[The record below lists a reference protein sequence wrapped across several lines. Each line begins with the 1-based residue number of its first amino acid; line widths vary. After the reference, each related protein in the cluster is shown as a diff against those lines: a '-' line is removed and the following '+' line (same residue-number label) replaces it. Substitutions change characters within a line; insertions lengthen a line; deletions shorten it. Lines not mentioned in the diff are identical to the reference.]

1 MIRTREKRSVS
12 VLRDPRRYAGRV
24 QLEPLFRRVDRLA
37 GGRDRDH
44 RVPGAAAPGAARA
57 LTIVAIILVACTL
70 LGAGTVVAVFWLFA
84 TGHDVSLPVWVR
96 GLVILG
102 ITASLFYFL
111 WRAWVGWY
119 WAFRRLQLFTRVF
132 PVVAIALSAIPGF
145 FPTWMIIEQL
155 VFAALLVASAVI
167 LSSAPIRAAFPKPDR
182 SPKKLARP
190 GSAG

>member
-1 MIRTREKRSVS
+1 M
-12 VLRDPRRYAGRV
+12 

-37 GGRDRDH
+37 GGRDRDF
-44 RVPGAAAPGAARA
+44 RVPGAAAPGAAKA
-57 LTIVAIILVACTL
+57 LAIVGVILVVCLL
-70 LGAGTVVAVFWLFA
+70 LGGGTVIAVFWLFA
-84 TGHDVSLPVWVR
+84 AGHDVSLPVWVR

-111 WRAWVGWY
+111 WRAWIGWY

-132 PVVAIALSAIPGF
+132 PIIALALTAIPGF
-145 FPTWMIIEQL
+145 FPTWMIVEQL
-155 VFAALLVASAVI
+155 VFAALLVAATVI

-182 SPKKLARP
+182 PSRRLARP